1 MDFSWDWEKPG
12 SVTTTTEQLATAKL
26 ELVHQATRRPIAAS
40 RLEPERR
47 EQRLRWPPLQV

>member
-1 MDFSWDWEKPG
+1 MDFSWDWEKQG
-12 SVTTTTEQLATAKL
+12 SVTTTEQLATAKL